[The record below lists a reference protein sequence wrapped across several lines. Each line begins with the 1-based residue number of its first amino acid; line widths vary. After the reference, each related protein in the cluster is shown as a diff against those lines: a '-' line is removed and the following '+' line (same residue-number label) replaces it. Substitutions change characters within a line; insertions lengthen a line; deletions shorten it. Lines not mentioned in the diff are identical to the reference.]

1 MNIESSGF
9 PEVKTKLKRILVR
22 GSFILAGILLGLAVL
37 LLITGIV
44 FEQKAR
50 SIVLSEVQSILKPGY
65 VIDADQITLRV
76 FKNFPDMAVEF
87 EQVNLHIKKT
97 SDTIIYAKKILLG
110 FSFFDLWSDTITI
123 RELYCTNAQAHLVT
137 NKYGKPVYD
146 CFKTNATSSGS
157 SQVQLKKVEFKQIN
171 VFTRCS

>member
-9 PEVKTKLKRILVR
+9 PEAKTKLKRILVR

-87 EQVNLHIKKT
+87 EQVNLHIKKIPGNPVSPVIDHYNVVVASNVST
-97 SDTIIYAKKILLG
+97 GGTG
-110 FSFFDLWSDTITI
+110 
-123 RELYCTNAQAHLVT
+123 LYVT
-137 NKYGKPVYD
+137 NDEGITNQELISKSRAIVYSII
-146 CFKTNATSSGS
+146 F
-157 SQVQLKKVEFKQIN
+157 
-171 VFTRCS
+171 